1 MSTEQT
7 KQDAEARMQKSLES
21 LRGELSRLR
30 TGRASPALVEHLKV
44 AYYGNPAPLTQVA
57 NVGVADARTLTVT
70 PWDKTMVPAIEKAIL
85 ESGLG
90 LNPVTAGMVIRIPLP
105 PLTEERRREM
115 TRMVRG
121 EGESGKVAVRNVRR
135 DANQHLKN
143 LLKDKKIAED
153 DEKRAQ
159 EEIQKLT
166 DHYIVEVDKLV
177 QAKEKEIMEF

>member
-7 KQDAEARMQKSLES
+7 KHDAEGRMKRSLES
-21 LRGELSRLR
+21 LRTEFSRLR
-30 TGRASPALVEHLKV
+30 TGRASPVLVEHLKV
-44 AYYGNPAPLTQVA
+44 AYYGNPTPLTQVA

-70 PWDKTMVPAIEKAIL
+70 PWDKTAVPAIEKAIL

-90 LNPVTAGMVIRIPLP
+90 LNPVTAGSVIRIPLP

-115 TRMVRG
+115 TKMVRG
-121 EGESGKVAVRNVRR
+121 EGENGKVAVRGVRR

-143 LLKDKKIAED
+143 LLKEKKIAED
-153 DEKRAQ
+153 EEKRAQ

-166 DHYIVEVDKLV
+166 DHYIAEVDRLV
-177 QAKEKEIMEF
+177 QAKEKEILEV